1 MSSSD
6 RVELRDRRRLPFFMV
21 HTDALAAIRGAVGG
35 ARRARALGAY
45 GVLCAIANEQREM
58 GERERLFLR
67 HAELASWLGTNGDT
81 ARQYLRVFADADVAR
96 VIRRVDELGV
106 ALPSQISLLA
116 REGRFLTPTAATL
129 EAIRARGGAWLA
141 ALGLYLTMLE
151 LCDEQRQDGGG
162 ARCETTRRRL
172 GERLGVTAR
181 SIDAYTE
188 ALRYAGVLAVEQR
201 TCHAGNLPNLYEVI
215 EPARA
220 AAIAARATEK
230 PSAESDPA
238 GRNERPDPVQ
248 DPAPR
253 GEALDPT
260 GRSRRPDPVQ
270 EPTDPGADAGSEG
283 SETCATTPSPTGTAY
298 ARTGNAPESSR
309 EEDLSPPS
317 STESST
323 GQGEDD
329 DSQLT
334 AEAVALCERLSEIT
348 VARTTPARLARP
360 DSWPNAREKWLTA
373 ARQILVGSGYPA
385 ARARRAL
392 DWLAGDGFL
401 GSQILTMPELAARID
416 QVVIRAES
424 TGQGRTPTAQ
434 TSAREAPGWEE
445 AWGQIRRVIAR
456 HGADNRAGAL
466 AQLEH
471 EHPALSAF
479 VLRVGWRALCH
490 DAAEYRQREWRAS
503 YEQTAAQ
510 TIRDQEAA

>member
-6 RVELRDRRRLPFFMV
+6 PVELRDRRRLPFFMV

-45 GVLCAIANEQREM
+45 GVLCAIANEQRDL
-58 GERERLFLR
+58 GEREKLFLR
-67 HAELASWLGTNGDT
+67 HAELASRLGTNGDT
-81 ARQYLRVFADADVAR
+81 ARQYLRAFADAEVAR

-106 ALPSQISLLA
+106 PLPSQINLLA
-116 REGRFLTPTAATL
+116 REGSFLTPTAATL
-129 EAIRARGGAWLA
+129 EAIRRLGGAWLA

-151 LCDEQRQDGGG
+151 LCSEQRHDGGG

-172 GERLGVTAR
+172 GERLGVSTR

-188 ALRYAGVLAVEQR
+188 ALRSAGVLAVEQR
-201 TCHAGNLPNLYEVI
+201 TCHAGNLPNLYELI

-220 AAIAARATEK
+220 AAIGARAPEI
-230 PSAESDPA
+230 PGAESDRP
-238 GRNERPDPVQ
+238 GRSERPRPAQ
-248 DPAPR
+248 DPAR
-253 GEALDPT
+253 WGEAPDLT
-260 GRSRRPDPVQ
+260 GRSERPHPAQ
-270 EPTDPGADAGSEG
+270 QPTDPGANPGVEG
-283 SETCATTPSPTGTAY
+283 SETCATAPSLTATAY
-298 ARTGNAPESSR
+298 ARTGDTPEPSR

-317 STESST
+317 STKSST
-323 GQGEDD
+323 GEGEDD

-334 AEAVALCERLSEIT
+334 EEAVALCERLSEIA

-360 DSWPNAREKWLTA
+360 DSWPNARQKWLSA

-392 DWLAGDGFL
+392 DWLVGDGFL
-401 GSQILTMPELAARID
+401 GSQILTMPALAARID

-424 TGQGRTPTAQ
+424 TGHTPTPGST
-434 TSAREAPGWEE
+434 TSGDQAPGWEE
-445 AWGQIRRVIAR
+445 AWRQIRRAIAR

-466 AQLEH
+466 AQL

-490 DAAEYRQREWRAS
+490 DAADYRQREWRAT

-510 TIRDQEAA
+510 TPSDQEAA